1 MVPSTKIG
9 QKCIIFGC
17 KNRSGVHQGNEVS
30 FFPVACRGNQVYHRW
45 AKLMPLSGD
54 RHERICSQHFAAND
68 FIENTRQKLK
78 NGAVPT
84 VKLQDGKIQRRK
96 GCCVPKCN
104 PNRTKR
110 GLHHFPMQK
119 YVRQKWKEALGMD
132 EAQDPAGL
140 LICNRHF
147 LTSDFVK
154 VTSRYLKATAVPSR
168 KLVRLINLPR
178 RMLVHLDSHL
188 EDHNYSVYAGKP
200 QSNRIG
206 FVEGCRSKPEGNVK
220 LHKFPV
226 SRDPK
231 YKKENRISKCSKL
244 PTRNSTVSSLHF
256 RKTDSIKAS
265 TLCRACGQNLPDDPA
280 LSDSFQNYAHM
291 YLAFTNLQLH
301 PRENPEEL
309 RICPDCKNKLHEFEQ
324 LRETFINVHWRL
336 LEVKPELRDN
346 HEGFDSNAVVE
357 KNPSINEAIV
367 SDINSLE
374 QDVSQNDLYNQTTE
388 QLESIVKVEPVDYCS
403 EDNADD
409 RNEQKAFGYSFQITK
424 ESSSDSELS
433 TSSTSDDQSEM
444 LPPTMK
450 KKKKSLEELY
460 PYDKSQRNKFYIPRK
475 RKKFP
480 RQFDCRCPKKC
491 STLFES
497 EQVLE
502 HFFHKFWA
510 SVDKTRQRKMVLE
523 YVRAMPVRR
532 IRCRPQRVR
541 PERAVMF
548 QYFVPTEDCDVRVC
562 QRFFLGILQTTSQ
575 TVYRYIYGKTG
586 DRDSAQDEIIIP

>member
-1 MVPSTKIG
+1 MEG
-9 QKCIIFGC
+9 D
-17 KNRSGVHQGNEVS
+17 VS
-30 FFPVACRGNQVYHRW
+30 VQW
-45 AKLMPLSGD
+45 LS
-54 RHERICSQHFAAND
+54 EI
-68 FIENTRQKLK
+68 
-78 NGAVPT
+78 
-84 VKLQDGKIQRRK
+84 
-96 GCCVPKCN
+96 
-104 PNRTKR
+104 
-110 GLHHFPMQK
+110 
-119 YVRQKWKEALGMD
+119 
-132 EAQDPAGL
+132 
-140 LICNRHF
+140 
-147 LTSDFVK
+147 
-154 VTSRYLKATAVPSR
+154 YL
-168 KLVRLINLPR
+168 
-178 RMLVHLDSHL
+178 
-188 EDHNYSVYAGKP
+188 
-200 QSNRIG
+200 
-206 FVEGCRSKPEGNVK
+206 
-220 LHKFPV
+220 
-226 SRDPK
+226 
-231 YKKENRISKCSKL
+231 
-244 PTRNSTVSSLHF
+244 
-256 RKTDSIKAS
+256 AS

-291 YLAFTNLQLH
+291 YLEFTNLQLH

-309 RICPDCKNKLHEFEQ
+309 RICPDCKNKLHEFQQ

-346 HEGFDSNAVVE
+346 HEVFDSNAVVE

-367 SDINSLE
+367 SDMNSLE
-374 QDVSQNDLYNQTTE
+374 QDVSQNNLYNQTTE

-409 RNEQKAFGYSFQITK
+409 GNEQKAFGYSFQITK

-433 TSSTSDDQSEM
+433 SSSTSDDQSEM
-444 LPPTMK
+444 LPPKMK

-548 QYFVPTEDCDVRVC
+548 QYFVPTEGGDVRVC